1 MKSFRKILYLFL
13 IIFTLSFSID
23 GEKSKVVLDKRYDTA
38 KLKIG
43 VTKLISKELPLEF
56 HAESKKIYGEIDIDE
71 NDLVF
76 VSETLDEMPSV
87 STTNGR
93 KAINNIKKYLI
104 KDIKSSPKFE
114 YQIIKDEKKQ
124 KKYLLIDCK
133 TQLSGVY
140 VYVVEKESYK
150 VKEVYKGVFA
160 QLFEERST
168 TEYGTISINENFLDK
183 KNYRKIFYNNGIK
196 AVSYTHLTLP
206 TKLEV

>member
-93 KAINNIKKYLI
+93 KAINNIKKYLT
-104 KDIKSSPKFE
+104 KEVKSSSNFN
-114 YQIIKDEKKQ
+114 YQVIKGNKENGIEEGKR
-124 KKYLLIDCK
+124 YLVIKCRSTLK
-133 TQLSGVY
+133 SVY
-140 VYVVEKESYK
+140 IYVVENGSYK
-150 VKEVYKGVFA
+150 VKNIYRGNFKT
-160 QLFEERST
+160 QIST
-168 TEYGTISINENFLDK
+168 LKSID
-183 KNYRKIFYNNGIK
+183 
-196 AVSYTHLTLP
+196 S
-206 TKLEV
+206 

>member
-104 KDIKSSPKFE
+104 KEIKKSPKFE
-114 YQIIKDEKKQ
+114 YQIVEGKSESDKKEG
-124 KKYLLIDCK
+124 KRYLLIDCK
-133 TQLSGVY
+133 EQISSVY
-140 VYVVEKESYK
+140 IYVVEKGSYK
-150 VKEVYKGVFA
+150 VKEVYRGVFR
-160 QLFEERST
+160 QLFKAQARNTS
-168 TEYGTISINENFLDK
+168 YGGIYVEKNMFAQDFYRRIS
-183 KNYRKIFYNNGIK
+183 YNCLL
-196 AVSYTHLTLP
+196 YTSP
-206 TKLEV
+206 SPRD

>member
-93 KAINNIKKYLI
+93 KSINNIKKYLT
-104 KDIKSSPKFE
+104 KDIKKSPKFE
-114 YQIIKDEKKQ
+114 GFI
-124 KKYLLIDCK
+124 KKYGFTKVNEKFILQDKDDLIYNFMEDGFK
-133 TQLSGVY
+133 NLK
-140 VYVVEKESYK
+140 EKYK
-150 VKEVYKGVFA
+150 VIICEELKEREYKKVVPYV
-160 QLFEERST
+160 EV
-168 TEYGTISINENFLDK
+168 TITDKIYIEFFLDDERYAK
-183 KNYRKIFYNNGIK
+183 
-196 AVSYTHLTLP
+196 
-206 TKLEV
+206 